1 MYVKSRRNYGKIAN
15 EIKLFLTNV
24 KLIILDIVP

>member
-1 MYVKSRRNYGKIAN
+1 MYVKSRRNYSKLVN

-24 KLIILDIVP
+24 TLIILDIVP

>member
-1 MYVKSRRNYGKIAN
+1 MYVKSRRNYSKLAN